1 MFKLVIV
8 AAILPAAAW
17 CWTTKFAQAA
27 ISEPGAYAFYHP
39 GDLPSASCLAKSAAY
54 LVSRSND
61 AREITEI
68 VHWDQSLHD

>member
-1 MFKLVIV
+1 MFKLAIA

-17 CWTTKFAQAA
+17 WGTTYLAQVAM
-27 ISEPGAYAFYHP
+27 SEPDAYALYHS

-61 AREITEI
+61 ARGLTDIS
-68 VHWDQSLHD
+68 HWD